1 MAFEIR
7 DRHGASRSVAYLQF
21 AAAPFVLLTGAIL
34 QPHNP
39 LPILIAVITTSLALA
54 FGAWACWS
62 RPHLLPDLFFWAAP
76 LAATS
81 VISGLNLMTSDA
93 STGSQLF
100 YLWPVLYAANFLS
113 RRVIYLNVI
122 AVSVGEGL
130 VVVVALRAATGF
142 TDWIALSIALIM
154 TAVVVYSLRD
164 RADQLRR
171 KLEGQALADP
181 LTGLAN
187 RRAFDDALVA
197 AGRWAE
203 LSGRPLAVVTI
214 DLDHFKTIND
224 TYGHA
229 AGDDALQV
237 VAAAMREV
245 AKDGDLVARFGGD
258 EFVMLIRGDERDAL
272 HAVDR
277 IRALVGED
285 TTLPSGPPGL
295 SIGVASLPAH
305 AATVD
310 DLVRASDA
318 ALYTAKSN
326 GRGRVAVSPAPAV
339 PGPVSAVPSEPAVPG
354 R

>member
-34 QPHNP
+34 QPDHP
-39 LPILIAVITTSLALA
+39 LPILIAVVTTSLALA
-54 FGAWACWS
+54 LGAWVCWS
-62 RPHLLPDLFFWAAP
+62 RPHVLPDLFFWTAP
-76 LAATS
+76 LIATV

-122 AVSVGEGL
+122 AVSIGEAL
-130 VVVVALRAATGF
+130 VVVVALRAANGF
-142 TDWIALSIALIM
+142 ADWIALSIALIM

-237 VAAAMREV
+237 VAAAMQEV
-245 AKDGDLVARFGGD
+245 AKEGDLVARFGGD
-258 EFVMLIRGDERDAL
+258 EFVMLIRGDERDAV

-277 IRALVGED
+277 MQAMVGAD

-326 GRGRVAVSPAPAV
+326 GRGRVAVSPAPVV
-339 PGPVSAVPSEPAVPG
+339 PGPVPAVPSEPAVPG